1 MKNGRSEATSAL
13 GLSLSVIII
22 IIIIIIESPQE
33 TRSVN
38 Q

>member
-1 MKNGRSEATSAL
+1 MNNGRSEAASVS
-13 GLSLSVIII
+13 GLSLSAII